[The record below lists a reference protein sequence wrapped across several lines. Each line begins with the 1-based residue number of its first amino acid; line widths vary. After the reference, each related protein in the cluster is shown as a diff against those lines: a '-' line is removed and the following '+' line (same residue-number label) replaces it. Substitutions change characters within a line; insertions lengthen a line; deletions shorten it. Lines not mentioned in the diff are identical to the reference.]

1 MTTLDILHDIAP
13 QFTDDTKNARFISYA
28 DVQVSECKFGA
39 SYQLALAYLAA
50 HLLEIST
57 RSGGMAGFINNIEEG
72 DRTIGFTTINPKD
85 SDLMTT
91 SYGVEFK
98 RLSDM
103 FVISA
108 MFVTGSDPVS
118 TCIN

>member
-1 MTTLDILHDIAP
+1 MTVLTILHDIAP
-13 QFTDDTKNARFISYA
+13 KFTDDTKNARFIEYA
-28 DVQVSECKFGA
+28 SAQVSACKFGA
-39 SYQLALAYLAA
+39 SYDLALAYLTA
-50 HLLEIST
+50 HLLEVAG
-57 RSGGMAGFINNIEEG
+57 RNGGMAGFINDIKEG
-72 DRTIGFTTINPKD
+72 DREVKFTTVNPQD
-85 SDLMTT
+85 ADLMTT

-108 MFVTGSDPVS
+108 MFATGAPQQN